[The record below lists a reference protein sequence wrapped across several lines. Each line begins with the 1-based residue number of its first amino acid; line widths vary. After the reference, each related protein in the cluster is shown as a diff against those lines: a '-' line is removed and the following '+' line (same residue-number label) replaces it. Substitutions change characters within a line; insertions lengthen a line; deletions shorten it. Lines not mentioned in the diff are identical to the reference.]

1 LTIASGAGVAERH
14 LTGSNEEV
22 IIGPSPL
29 SNVGSTVYKV
39 RSRIQLG
46 EVDSEPIIDESFTT
60 HLSAHKKG
68 ILLHGVDWT
77 AKRPWSLSRSA

>member
-46 EVDSEPIIDESFTT
+46 EVDSEPIID
-60 HLSAHKKG
+60 
-68 ILLHGVDWT
+68 
-77 AKRPWSLSRSA
+77 